1 MDKRPNILLILSD
14 QQRRDSLGA
23 YGCRY
28 VSTPNLDALAAE
40 GTRYDRAYCNAP
52 VCTPSR
58 ACILTGKRLAGHGV
72 YNLFDNLPETE
83 RLLPWHLREAGYQ
96 TGLVGKLH
104 VSGIMYE
111 VRQRNPGDGFDVYEL
126 SHDPNVLLDEPLN
139 SYGAWLRE
147 NHPETYEKIRREGR
161 AWTDRP
167 PETHFS
173 TWVSDRS
180 AAFIRERDREK
191 PFFLSVGYFDPHSPY
206 DNHPTGS
213 EDLLHEQ
220 FRPPLTAPEGERPAD
235 RLEALDQIRHLQ
247 CRDPYTRFTAGEAEQ
262 LRRGYFAGVSFLD
275 RQLGKIIKAL
285 KDEGV
290 YDDTLIIYSSDHGDM
305 ICDHNL
311 LGKGAYF
318 YDPCTSVPLIV
329 KYPGQREGHVS
340 SRLVQLNDIFATAM
354 TAAGLE
360 GPIPADSRALQGGT
374 PRKIAVC
381 EYRGCSQMDLGVFP
395 HPVQATMIRGERYKL
410 NLYHGTHEMQL
421 FDMENDPQELHD
433 LARDPAC
440 QNIAAELMRLYLDEK
455 AGEDHRLNASRG
467 GLSEIPSFSKL
478 KQRIDERNAAKEPS
492 DG

>member
-40 GTRYDRAYCNAP
+40 GTRYDHAYCNAP

-104 VSGIMYE
+104 VSGILYE
-111 VRQRNPGDGFDVYEL
+111 VRRRNPGDGFDRYEL

-139 SYGAWLRE
+139 AYGRWLRE
-147 NHPETYEKIRREGR
+147 NHPETYETIKREGR
-161 AWTDRP
+161 AWKDRP

-173 TWVSDRS
+173 AWVSERS
-180 AAFIRERDREK
+180 AAFIRQRDRER

-206 DNHPTGS
+206 DNHPRGS
-213 EDLLHEQ
+213 EELLHEE
-220 FRPPLTAPEGERPAD
+220 FRPPLTAPEGEPEGF
-235 RLEALDQIRHLQ
+235 RLEALDQIRRLQ
-247 CRDPYTRFTAGEAEQ
+247 CRDPHTRFTPEEAEQ

-275 RQLGKIIKAL
+275 RQLGKIIRAL
-285 KDEGV
+285 KDEGI

-329 KYPGQREGHVS
+329 KYPGQREGRVS
-340 SRLVQLNDIFATAM
+340 GGLVQLNDIFATAL
-354 TAAGLE
+354 TAAGLDA
-360 GPIPADSRALQGGT
+360 PVPADSRPLQRG
-374 PRKIAVC
+374 PDRRIAVC

-410 NLYHGTHEMQL
+410 NLYHDTHEMQL
-421 FDMENDPQELHD
+421 FDMEADPLELRD
-433 LARDPAC
+433 LSRGPGY
-440 QNIAAELMRLYLDEK
+440 QGVISELMGLYLDEK
-455 AGEDHRLNASRG
+455 AAEDYRLNASRG
-467 GLSEIPSFSKL
+467 GMSEIPSFSKL
-478 KQRIDERNAAKEPS
+478 KQHIDGRNAGRES
-492 DG
+492 SHV

>member
-28 VSTPNLDALAAE
+28 VSTPNLDALAAG
-40 GTRYDRAYCNAP
+40 GTRYDHAYCNAP

-58 ACILTGKRLAGHGV
+58 ACILTGKRLSGHGV
-72 YNLFDNLPETE
+72 YNLFDILPETE
-83 RLLPWHLREAGYQ
+83 KLLPWHLREAGYQ

-104 VSGIMYE
+104 VSGILYE
-111 VRQRNPGDGFDVYEL
+111 VRRRNPGDGFDFYEL
-126 SHDPNVLLDEPLN
+126 SHDPNVLPDEPLN
-139 SYGAWLRE
+139 AYGKWLRE
-147 NHPETYEKIRREGR
+147 NHPETYQKIKEEGR
-161 AWTDRP
+161 AWKDRP

-173 TWVSDRS
+173 TWVSERA

-206 DNHPTGS
+206 DNHPAGS
-213 EDLLHEQ
+213 EALLHEDCK
-220 FRPPLTAPEGERPAD
+220 PPIVAPEGEPEDR
-235 RLEALDQIRHLQ
+235 RLEALDQIRRLQ
-247 CRDPYTRFTAGEAEQ
+247 CRDPHSRFTREEAEQ

-275 RQLGKIIKAL
+275 RQLGKVIAAL
-285 KDEGV
+285 KEEGV

-318 YDPCTSVPLIV
+318 YDACTGVPLIV
-329 KYPGQREGHVS
+329 KYPGQREGRAS
-340 SRLVQLNDIFATAM
+340 GELVQLNDLFATVMA
-354 TAAGLE
+354 AAGLE
-360 GPIPADSRALQGGT
+360 KPVPPESRPLQGD
-374 PRKIAVC
+374 RRRSIAVC

-410 NLYHGTHEMQL
+410 NLYHDTGEAQL

-433 LARDPAC
+433 LAREPGSKEIMAD
-440 QNIAAELMRLYLDEK
+440 LMRTYLDEK
-455 AGEDHRLNASRG
+455 AGEDYRLNASRG
-467 GLSEIPSFSKL
+467 GLSEIPAFSKL
-478 KQRIDERNAAKEPS
+478 RQRTQGNAR
-492 DG
+492 